1 MKLRPCTVFSDIT
14 NPRQS
19 EWWGISALKI
29 NHLRKYRHERKYR
42 PTVHN
47 LRYIRCINWRISK
60 LPLNII
66 PWKSSYYLLT
76 SLVSTSFFSTAI
88 AKITYWPFCSKR
100 WRHVTWGSPRGRVLK
115 YACFAYRTIFGVDKW
130 FEITHWIQMIS
141 PKRRVY
147 IFTCRWQDWL
157 EDIGHIFLK
166 PTLWKYD
173 ESNILA

>member
-29 NHLRKYRHERKYR
+29 NHLRKYRHERKY
-42 PTVHN
+42 TVHN

-115 YACFAYRTIFGVDKW
+115 YAWTFLELINDLKSRIEFKW
-130 FEITHWIQMIS
+130 FCQREE
-141 PKRRVY
+141 
-147 IFTCRWQDWL
+147 C
-157 EDIGHIFLK
+157 IFL
-166 PTLWKYD
+166 LVYD
-173 ESNILA
+173 KIGLKI